1 MTFLNI
7 HTHQAPGTNEW
18 CIQNYFMDFDSI
30 PATGFYSAG
39 LHPWHLSEESKTKD
53 FEQLEQASALSNV
66 VAIGECGLDKIC
78 NTPFQLQTDVF
89 TAQIQL
95 ANNIN
100 KPLIIHCVKA
110 FEETF
115 ALLKKEKNKVPVI
128 FHGFNK
134 NVQLAQQIIHNGF
147 YLSLGKALETERMQ
161 KVLQAIPIERFFLET
176 DDTSIPIKEVYA
188 YACKALQI
196 TEDSLSLQL
205 QKNVT
210 SVFGTEPN
218 DQ

>member
-1 MTFLNI
+1 MLFFNI
-7 HTHQAPGTNEW
+7 HTHNEPEASVW
-18 CIQNYFMDFDSI
+18 CIQNYLNHFESI
-30 PATGFYSAG
+30 PTNGCYSAG
-39 LHPWHLSEESKTKD
+39 IHPWHISEESWKKE
-53 FEQLEQASALSNV
+53 FEKLEQASALSNV

-78 NTPFQLQTDVF
+78 NTPFQLQTDIF

-115 ALLKKEKNKVPVI
+115 ALIKKEKNKVPVI

-176 DDTSIPIKEVYA
+176 DDTSIPIKEVYT